1 MPTIKPRSNR
11 EPAPDAVVTGIST
24 RLPYTIEL
32 WNLTR
37 SAPERTLGKAANLS
51 IARTIFA
58 AALNEHIGRLIVLR
72 HGLSTIQKSD

>member
-11 EPAPDAVVTGIST
+11 KHAHDAVLTGSST
-24 RLPYTIEL
+24 GLPYTVEL

-37 SAPERTLGKAANLS
+37 SAPERTLGKAASLT
-51 IARTIFA
+51 IARTIFT
-58 AALNEHIGRLIVLR
+58 AALSEYLGRLIVLR